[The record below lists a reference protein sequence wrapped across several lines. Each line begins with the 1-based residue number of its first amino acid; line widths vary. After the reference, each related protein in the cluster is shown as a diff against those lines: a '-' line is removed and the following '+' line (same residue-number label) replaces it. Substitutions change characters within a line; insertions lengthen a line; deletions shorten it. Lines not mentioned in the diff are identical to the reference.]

1 MNILMLEPVKIMF
14 AREGWQCRLL
24 SVAVWKFD
32 FIDSLTKLR
41 VSSSMGPL
49 STSALH
55 YLILPLIHIKIS
67 FSSFYIYTIKS
78 SRCDC
83 KALSDSSFLSQVR
96 TSLLPTCA
104 FDAPQILPLKK
115 QKKCSRKGRK
125 AGFEYILVLFGI
137 TIIPFHTSYTLT

>member
-1 MNILMLEPVKIMF
+1 MF

-67 FSSFYIYTIKS
+67 FSSFFFLYIYIIIIIIIKS